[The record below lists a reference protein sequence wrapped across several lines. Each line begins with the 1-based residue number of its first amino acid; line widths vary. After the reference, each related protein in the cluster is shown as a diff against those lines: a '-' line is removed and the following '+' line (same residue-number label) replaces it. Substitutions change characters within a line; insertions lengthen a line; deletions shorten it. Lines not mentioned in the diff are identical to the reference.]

1 MGHKVNPNSFRLQVT
16 KDWKSRWFANGKD
29 YARLLHED
37 IKLRDYVNKNLGG
50 RAGVARVDIERNAN
64 MVNVIIHTS
73 RPGVV
78 IGRGGTGVVD
88 LKNNLS
94 KLVES
99 KIKDITIEEIRQPE
113 LNAQIMADN
122 VKEQLE
128 KRIAFKRA
136 AKQTIEK
143 ISRAG
148 AKGAKVMIG
157 GRLNGADIA
166 RSQSFQTGKIPLAT
180 LRADVDYGFAEAWTT
195 YGIMGVKVWIY
206 KGDRKNPEVKSESR
220 SSLSNDNQSIGRA

>member
-16 KDWKSRWFANGKD
+16 KDWKSRWFADGKD

-37 IKLRDYVNKNLGG
+37 IKIRNYVEKNLGG

-88 LKNNLS
+88 LKNNLA
-94 KLVES
+94 KLVAS
-99 KIKDITIEEIRQPE
+99 KIKDITIEEIRQAE
-113 LNAQIMADN
+113 LNAQIMADS

-136 AKQTIEK
+136 AKQAVDK
-143 ISRAG
+143 IMRAG

-166 RSQSFQTGKIPLAT
+166 RSQAFQQGKIPLAT
-180 LRADVDYGFAEAWTT
+180 LRADVDYGFSEAWTT
-195 YGIMGVKVWIY
+195 YGILGVKVWIY
-206 KGDRKNPEVKSESR
+206 KGDRKNSDDKSGSR
-220 SSLSNDNQSIGRA
+220 SSLNNNNDSIGRA

>member
-16 KDWKSRWFANGKD
+16 KDWKSRWFADGKD

-37 IKLRDYVNKNLGG
+37 IKIRTYVNKNLGG

-78 IGRGGTGVVD
+78 IGRGGAGAVE

-94 KLVES
+94 KLIES

-136 AKQTIEK
+136 AKQTVDK

-148 AKGAKVMIG
+148 AKGAKIMIG

-166 RSQSFQTGKIPLAT
+166 RSQAFQQGKIPLAT

-195 YGIMGVKVWIY
+195 YGILGVKVWIY
-206 KGDRKNPEVKSESR
+206 KGDRKNPDVKTDSL
-220 SSLSNDNQSIGRA
+220 SSLGNNNDSIGRA